1 MSKFNLSIVK
11 NLCALF
17 IIMLFNFGYSQEK
30 TRLSGFI
37 SSEKKG
43 ISDARIFLIGTKYTA
58 QTDSLGKYSIENI
71 TEGNYK
77 IQIAASGFQTLKK
90 NLTIQFNEN
99 HILNFE
105 LISVENQLDEVVVS
119 GTLKPVKRLENPVPV
134 EIISAAFLKQN
145 PTSNILDA
153 VQNVNGLRPQN
164 NCNVCNTG
172 DIRINGLDGPYTMV
186 TIDGMPIVSALG
198 TVYGLSGIPNAMIDK
213 IEVVKGAASTLYG
226 SEAVGGLI
234 NIITKKPFA
243 VPLFTADVFTT
254 SWLETNVDLGYKT
267 NIGSNAKALF
277 GINYFTYNNPIDNN
291 NDNFTDV
298 ALQNRASFF
307 SKLNINRAS
316 RKEFSLVSR
325 YLYEDRWG
333 GEMQWNKS
341 YRGGD
346 QVYGESIYTSRYEFL
361 GKYELPIA
369 EKMFFQFSVIG
380 HDQNSVYG
388 NATFLANQKIA
399 FGQFIW
405 DKNWSNHSVL
415 FGTALRYQ
423 FYNDNTPATATANH
437 SKIYSAFVQDEI
449 THNEKTS
456 MLLGLRYDYND
467 NHGSIFTPRF
477 AFKFKPTPTD
487 ILRFN
492 FGTGFRIVNLFTED
506 HQALS
511 GAREVVI
518 QSNLKPETSY
528 NLNLNYLK
536 KFKLNNMGVVN
547 LELASWYTYF
557 TNRIFANYDIN
568 PNQIIYDN
576 LNGNSTIFGIS
587 ANADWVSPFG
597 LKANLGTSYYDAMT
611 TQDGV
616 SLRPLFTERY
626 SLNWGFSYDISN
638 WFVSL
643 DYTGN
648 ITGPMRLPLLSDLDP
663 RRETSKPYSIQ
674 NIQMTF
680 KKIHNLELYTGIK
693 NLLNWTPNRGNP
705 FLIARA
711 NDPFDS
717 NVQVDNSGAVV
728 PTTDN
733 PFALTFDPTYAYGPN
748 QGRRLFLG
756 LRYHFD

>member
-1 MSKFNLSIVK
+1 MK
-11 NLCALF
+11 NTITICLLLLF
-17 IIMLFNFGYSQEK
+17 FIGYSQNK
-30 TRLSGFI
+30 KSLSGTVTSNNQPIPGATVALQKTTFV
-37 SSEKKG
+37 
-43 ISDARIFLIGTKYTA
+43 T
-58 QTDSLGKYSIENI
+58 QTDSLGQYFFSEIPN
-71 TEGNYK
+71 GNYT
-77 IQIAASGFQTLKK
+77 IQVMAKGFQTK
-90 NLTIQFNEN
+90 NKTVNIKNQQEVVL
-99 HILNFE
+99 HFE
-105 LISVENQLDEVVVS
+105 LESTENQLDEVVVS

-145 PTSNILDA
+145 PTSNVLDA
-153 VQNVNGLRPQN
+153 LQNVNGLRPQN

-213 IEVVKGAASTLYG
+213 IEVVKSAASTLYG

-254 SWLETNVDLGYKT
+254 SWLETNVDLGYKA
-267 NIGSNAKALF
+267 NIGSKATALF

-291 NDNFTDV
+291 KDNFTDV
-298 ALQNRASFF
+298 SLQNRASFF
-307 SKLNINRAS
+307 SKININRRS
-316 RKEFSLVSR
+316 KKEFSLVSR

-341 YRGGD
+341 FRGGD
-346 QVYGESIYTSRYEFL
+346 QVYGESIYTLRYEFL
-361 GKYELPIA
+361 GKYELPVA
-369 EKMFFQFSVIG
+369 EKMFFQFSIIG

-388 NATFLANQKIA
+388 NSTFLANQKIA

-456 MLLGLRYDYND
+456 MLIGLRYDYND

-518 QSNLKPETSY
+518 QSNLKPETSS

-536 KFKLNNMGVVN
+536 KFKLTNAGVVN

-576 LNGNSTIFGIS
+576 LNGNSTIFGLS

-597 LKANLGTSYYDAMT
+597 LKANLGTSYFDAMT

-626 SLNWGFSYDISN
+626 SVSWGFSYDISN
-638 WFVSL
+638 WFLSF
-643 DYTGN
+643 DFTGN
-648 ITGPMRLPLLSDLDP
+648 LTGPMRLPLLGELDP
-663 RRETSKPYSIQ
+663 RREISRPYSIQ

-711 NDPFDS
+711 NDPFDK
-717 NVQVDNSGAVV
+717 NVQVDNSGAVI
-728 PTTDN
+728 PTADN
-733 PFALTFDPTYAYGPN
+733 PFGLTFDPTYAYGPN
-748 QGRRLFLG
+748 QGRRFFIG